1 VTEFK
6 SILITGASSG
16 IGKALAEH
24 LADEGVYLAISGRDQ
39 TRLNDVADS
48 CRKKGATV
56 ESLVIDVVDQAGM
69 ESWLEE
75 IDDAH
80 PLDLVIANAGVSPG
94 TSGETATAN
103 QMRRMLEINVTGVL
117 NTIDPVVPRMIERR
131 SGSIALLSSL
141 AGFRGLPSAPGYGAS
156 KAWVRS
162 YGEGLRGS
170 LYAEGINVSVICPG
184 FVASRITD
192 QNKFPMPFF
201 MTASKAADIIL
212 RGLVKNKAR
221 IAFPLPSYMMVWLLA
236 FLPLWLTDLLAR
248 KLPRKE

>member
-1 VTEFK
+1 VKRFK

-16 IGKALAEH
+16 IGKALAEA
-24 LADEGVYLAISGRDQ
+24 LAGDGVFLAISGREQ
-39 TRLNDVADS
+39 ARLKTVADN

-56 ESLVIDVVDQAGM
+56 DATIIDVADQAAM
-69 ESWLEE
+69 LNWVTEL
-75 IDDAH
+75 DNAH

-94 TSGETATAN
+94 TSGETEKDD
-103 QMRRMLEINVTGVL
+103 QMRRMLEINVNGVL
-117 NTIDPVVPRMIERR
+117 NTINPVIPRMITRK
-131 SGSIALLSSL
+131 SGSIALMSSL

-170 LYAEGINVSVICPG
+170 LHTEGINVSVICPG

-201 MTASKAADIIL
+201 MTAPKAAAIIL
-212 RGLVKNKAR
+212 RGLYKNKAR
-221 IAFPLPSYMMVWLLA
+221 IAFPNPSYIMAWLLA

>member
-1 VTEFK
+1 MTEFK

-103 QMRRMLEINVTGVL
+103 QMRRMLEINVTG
-117 NTIDPVVPRMIERR
+117 D
-131 SGSIALLSSL
+131 
-141 AGFRGLPSAPGYGAS
+141 
-156 KAWVRS
+156 
-162 YGEGLRGS
+162 
-170 LYAEGINVSVICPG
+170 
-184 FVASRITD
+184 
-192 QNKFPMPFF
+192 
-201 MTASKAADIIL
+201 
-212 RGLVKNKAR
+212 
-221 IAFPLPSYMMVWLLA
+221 
-236 FLPLWLTDLLAR
+236 
-248 KLPRKE
+248 